1 MKSRAFFIA
10 TTLFVL
16 SLALVLSSCQVVTP
30 EPQQAPEPE
39 VKEAAEPEAVMGA
52 PYKIGFAPGVTGG
65 GSFLG
70 EPERNVA
77 EIIAAQLE
85 EAGGVVGP
93 DEVVH
98 PA

>member
-1 MKSRAFFIA
+1 MKTRTWLPILILL
-10 TTLFVL
+10 TL
-16 SLALVLSSCQVVTP
+16 SLSLIAIGCQSDESEEKT
-30 EPQQAPEPE
+30 
-39 VKEAAEPEAVMGA
+39 GA

-85 EAGGVVGP
+85 EARPWADRRPPVS
-93 DEVVH
+93 
-98 PA
+98 A